1 MSDSDSECGGSN
13 PSSRAN
19 REIEYIRRS
28 SNGLGRGDVQP
39 NVWFKSHLASQERA
53 IRTEIVCKSVSK
65 VGGRIRSVHPLKS
78 GPRRMVQTLSQE
90 THHCG
95 LRLTASKTALIDMGA
110 YEVMTCSSHK
120 GAASQ

>member
-1 MSDSDSECGGSN
+1 MVGCQTLTLNVVVRIHHPE
-13 PSSRAN
+13 PTEKR
-19 REIEYIRRS
+19 YIRRS
-28 SNGLGRGDVQP
+28 SKGLGRGDVQP

-53 IRTEIVCKSVSK
+53 IRTEIVYKSISK

-95 LRLTASKTALIDMGA
+95 LRSTASKTAFIIYGSL
-110 YEVMTCSSHK
+110 
-120 GAASQ
+120 